1 MQDDYTKLLV
11 YLSITFHNLRKR
23 ERKGREKKERK
34 KEDMEQKSF
43 ANSEDSGCGQP
54 SAALCLATQSYPTL
68 WDPVDCSPPGSSV
81 LGDFPGKNTG
91 VGCHALLEGIFPTQG
106 KNPGLPYC
114 RQILYHL
121 RHQGSPGHCET
132 VIILPITLWKWGIS
146 IYFSFKL
153 KVTF

>member
-34 KEDMEQKSF
+34 KTWNRNHLQILRI
-43 ANSEDSGCGQP
+43 SGCGQP
-54 SAALCLATQSYPTL
+54 SAALCLAAQSYPTL
-68 WDPVDCSPPGSSV
+68 WDPMHCSPPGSSV